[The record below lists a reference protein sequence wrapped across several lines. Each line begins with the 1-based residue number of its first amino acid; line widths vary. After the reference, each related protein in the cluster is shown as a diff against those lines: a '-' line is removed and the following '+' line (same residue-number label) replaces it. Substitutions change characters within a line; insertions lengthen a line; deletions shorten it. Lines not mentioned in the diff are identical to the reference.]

1 MTWNSKERKEEF
13 IVKIL
18 VTGGTGFIGS
28 HTTVEL
34 LDAGYEVVIIDDL
47 SNSKCEVLD
56 KIEAISKK
64 RPSFYE
70 GDVRDKELLNKIF
83 ADHKID
89 AAIDFAAYKA
99 VGESVAKPLM
109 YYQNNLNCLMTLC
122 EVMQE
127 HDCKN
132 LVFSSSATVYG
143 DPEKMPI
150 TEDSPLSTTNPYG
163 TTKLYGEQ
171 ILRDLHVSDPAW
183 SIAILR
189 YFNPIGAHESGLIGE
204 NPNDIPNNLMPYI
217 CKVANKELPY
227 LNVFGDDYATPD
239 GTGVRD
245 YIHVVD
251 LAKGHISALEA
262 ICNTHK
268 ISAYNLGTGTGY
280 SVLDMVNAYSQ
291 INDVEVPYKIVARRP
306 GDIAECYA
314 DTEKAAKELHWR
326 AEKDLTQM
334 CKDAYRF
341 IQNYQK

>member
-1 MTWNSKERKEEF
+1 M
-13 IVKIL
+13 KIL

-34 LDAGYEVVIIDDL
+34 LEAGYEVVIIDDL
-47 SNSKCEVLD
+47 SNSKIEVLD
-56 KIEAISKK
+56 KIETITGK
-64 RPSFYE
+64 RPVFYE
-70 GDVRDKELLNKIF
+70 GDVRDKALLENIF
-83 ADHKID
+83 AQHAID

-127 HDCKN
+127 HNCKN

-143 DPEKMPI
+143 DPESMPI

-171 ILRDLHVSDPAW
+171 ILRDLYVSDPEW

-189 YFNPIGAHESGLIGE
+189 YFNPIGAHASGLIGE

-217 CKVANKELPY
+217 CKVANKELPC
-227 LNVFGDDYATPD
+227 LNVFGNDYPTVD

-251 LAKGHISALEA
+251 LAKGHISALQA
-262 ICNTHK
+262 ICGTHK
-268 ISAYNLGTGTGY
+268 VDAYNLGTGTGY
-280 SVLDMVNAYSQ
+280 SVLQMVEAYAT
-291 INDVEVPYKIVARRP
+291 INNVEVPYKIVDRRP

-314 DTEKAAKELHWR
+314 DTKKAEEELHWK

-334 CKDAYRF
+334 CKDSYNF
-341 IQNYQK
+341 IQNYNK